1 MTQKLR
7 RPRAP
12 TRDQAAVDRFV
23 ERFAATLIDSG
34 MPRMPA
40 RVFAALLSV
49 DDGSCTAA
57 ELAEWLQASPAAI
70 SGAVRYLV
78 QVGMVTRTRQPG
90 GRHDVYRLYS
100 DLWYE
105 LLANRDAQLGRW
117 IDSVHDGVAAVGA
130 NTPAG
135 ERLTETGRFFEYLRI
150 ELPLLIERWREQNA
164 PGRDDRL

>member
-1 MTQKLR
+1 M
-7 RPRAP
+7 
-12 TRDQAAVDRFV
+12 DRFV

-49 DDGSCTAA
+49 DDGSC
-57 ELAEWLQASPAAI
+57 PAAI

-117 IDSVHDGVAAVGA
+117 IDSVRDGVAAVGA

-164 PGRDDRL
+164 PGRDNRH